1 MNARIDIR
9 TVTLKT
15 KRLTLRPWREE
26 DLQDLYDYARVEG
39 VGQMAGWTPH
49 KDLDESRRILKLFIE
64 GKRTFA
70 LEYEGTVIGSLGIE
84 EYQEEHYPELAELSG
99 REIGY
104 VLSKAYWGQSLMPEA
119 VQAVMAYLFGTV
131 KLDFLLVGHFDWN
144 RQSARVIEKCG
155 FRYIKTVPYET
166 RYGTVENSV
175 ESILYRSDFLEKG
188 EA

>member
-1 MNARIDIR
+1 MNARSDI
-9 TVTLKT
+9 TNVTLKT
-15 KRLTLRPWREE
+15 KRLTLRPWQEE
-26 DLQDLYDYARVEG
+26 DLQDLYDYAHVEG
-39 VGQMAGWTPH
+39 VGQMAGWNPH
-49 KDLDESRRILKLFIE
+49 KDLQESRQILKLFIE

-70 LEYEGTVIGSLGIE
+70 LEYEGTVIGSLGVE
-84 EYQEEHYPELAELSG
+84 EYQEAHYPELAELSG

-104 VLSKAYWGQSLMPEA
+104 VLSKAYWGQCLMPEA
-119 VQAVMAYLFGTV
+119 VQAVMNYPVWTG
-131 KLDFLLVGHFDWN
+131 KLGFLLGGPFYWD

-188 EA
+188 KV

>member
-1 MNARIDIR
+1 MNARIDI
-9 TVTLKT
+9 TNVTLKT

-26 DLQDLYDYARVEG
+26 DLQDLYDYAHVEG
-39 VGQMAGWTPH
+39 VGQMAGWNPH
-49 KDLDESRRILKLFIE
+49 KDLQESRQILKLFME

-70 LEYEGTVIGSLGIE
+70 LEYEGTVIGSLGVE
-84 EYQEEHYPELAELSG
+84 EYQEAHYPELAELSG

-104 VLSKAYWGQSLMPEA
+104 VLSKAYWGQGLMPEA
-119 VQAVMAYLFGTV
+119 VQAVMDYLFGTV

-175 ESILYRSDFLEKG
+175 ESILYRSDYLDKV
-188 EA
+188 